1 MSKKVHARAIR
12 TLEFVAE
19 HGIGIGMPYVRFF
32 QKEKIGEVRFK
43 GKDNLYRVLFFH
55 WEENGFILT
64 HGFVK
69 KDQKTP
75 KMEIIR
81 AIRYRDDYLK
91 GKGDY
96 H

>member
-1 MSKKVHARAIR
+1 
-12 TLEFVAE
+12 VAD
-19 HGIGIGMPYVRFF
+19 HGVGIGMPYVRFF

-43 GKDNLYRVLFFH
+43 GKDNLYRVMFH
-55 WEENGFILT
+55 WIGDDFILT

-75 KMEIIR
+75 RIEIDR
-81 AIRYRDDYLK
+81 AIRFREDFLITK
-91 GKGDY
+91 GGN

>member
-1 MSKKVHARAIR
+1 
-12 TLEFVAE
+12 
-19 HGIGIGMPYVRFF
+19 MPYVRFF

-43 GKDNLYRVLFFH
+43 GKDNLHRIMFFH
-55 WEENGFILT
+55 WVGNDFVLT

-75 KMEIIR
+75 KTEIDK
-81 AIRYRDDYLK
+81 AIRYRQDYLK
-91 GKGDY
+91 EKGEY